1 MNKHIHDSNTA
12 EAQHPEEHHSWLH
25 NIIEKMQNLDADFP
39 LSGGEPHP
47 HVHYHTPVV
56 HTDSQSEAKIDTE
69 VHNDGHDVNAHH
81 DDNKHHT
88 WLGALVEKMQHL
100 DADFPLSG
108 GDPHH
113 HSN

>member
-47 HVHYHTPVV
+47 HVHYHAPVV
-56 HTDSQSEAKIDTE
+56 HVENHTDAVDLKHED
-69 VHNDGHDVNAHH
+69 HNKHDGHDEH
-81 DDNKHHT
+81 KHHT
-88 WLGALVEKMQHL
+88 WLGTLVEKMQNL

-113 HSN
+113 HSH